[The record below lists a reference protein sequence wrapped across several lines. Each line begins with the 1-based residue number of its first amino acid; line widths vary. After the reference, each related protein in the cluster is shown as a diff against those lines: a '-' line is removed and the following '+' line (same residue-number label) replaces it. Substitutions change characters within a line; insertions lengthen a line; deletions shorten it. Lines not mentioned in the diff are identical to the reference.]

1 MNCKEEIMSPMP
13 PLKLGL
19 WNAWI
24 LTLPL
29 IILSIFVAKILVKRE
44 SGESPDLTNKEKAVF
59 TAHHIIFLASIA
71 YSIFL
76 PLKLGTLWFY
86 GGLLIYLLGM
96 LIETLAL
103 LIFYNTSVDKPVT
116 GGVYSFSRHPM
127 YVGTFLITIGISM
140 CCLSW
145 IFLIV
150 AIISVFLESS
160 LADMEERYCL
170 EKYGGAYR
178 EYANITP
185 KWIGKQKSRKK

>member
-1 MNCKEEIMSPMP
+1 MSPMP

-59 TAHHIIFLASIA
+59 TAHHVIFLASIA

-76 PLKLGTLWFY
+76 PLKLGTLWFL
-86 GGLLIYLLGM
+86 GGLLIYVPGM
-96 LIETLAL
+96 LIEILAL
-103 LIFYNTSVDKPVT
+103 LNFYTTSVDKPVT
-116 GGVYSFSRHPM
+116 GGIYSISRHPM
-127 YVGTFLITIGISM
+127 YVGTFLINIGISM
-140 CCLSW
+140 SCLSW
-145 IFLIV
+145 TFLIV
-150 AIISVFLESS
+150 AIISVILESS
-160 LADMEERYCL
+160 LADMEERWCL
-170 EKYGGAYR
+170 EKYGDAYR

-185 KWIGKQKSRKK
+185 KWIGKPKSGKK

>member
-1 MNCKEEIMSPMP
+1 MP
-13 PLKLGL
+13 PFKLGL

-44 SGESPDLTNKEKAVF
+44 SGESPDLTNKEKIVF
-59 TAHHIIFLASIA
+59 TAHHVIFLASCV

-86 GGLLIYLLGM
+86 RGILIYVPGI
-96 LIETLAL
+96 LIEALAL
-103 LIFYNTSVDKPVT
+103 LSFYNTSVDKPVT
-116 GGVYSFSRHPM
+116 GGIYSISRHPM
-127 YVGTFLITIGISM
+127 YVGTFFINMGISM
-140 CCLSW
+140 SCLSW

-150 AIISVFLESS
+150 AIISVILEND
-160 LADMEERYCL
+160 LADMEERWCL

-178 EYANITP
+178 EYAKITP
-185 KWIGKQKSRKK
+185 KWIGKSKSRKM